1 MNTKKVI
8 STILVIIWMLTIFY
22 FSHQQGTGSSNTS
35 KKVANVI
42 VNIIDIK
49 HQMQDEQKEELV
61 EKIEPY
67 IRKLAHY
74 TIYTIGGI
82 LLVNCMYVYI
92 KEYKKAVVNASI
104 IGVFYA
110 MTDEI
115 HQLFVSGRS
124 GRIVDVVI
132 DSIGIFTG
140 IVAYLIVTKIV
151 GIIVDKANRKEIGGE

>member
-1 MNTKKVI
+1 MNTKKII
-8 STILVIIWMLTIFY
+8 STILVILWMLTIFY

-35 KKVANVI
+35 KKVANTV
-42 VNIIDIK
+42 VNIIDLK

-61 EKIEPY
+61 EKIEPF

-82 LLVNCMYVYI
+82 LITNCMYAYI
-92 KEYKKAVVNASI
+92 KCDRKAVASASS

-110 MTDEI
+110 VTDEI
-115 HQLFVSGRS
+115 HQLFINGRS

-140 IVAYLIVTKIV
+140 IVAYLIITKIV
-151 GIIVDKANRKEIGGE
+151 EIIVNKKKIDRGRIG